1 MAQAICNAYNRL
13 RITSRLYKGLI
24 QIKRKRQTTQQENVP
39 KKEGKTKG
47 QKEIKTP
54 HLLLMREM

>member
-1 MAQAICNAYNRL
+1 MAQAICSAYNRL

-39 KKEGKTKG
+39 KMEGKTKG
-47 QKEIKTP
+47 QKEIKTH
-54 HLLLMREM
+54 HLLLIREM